1 MQTRARSA
9 QLMHMLKREV
19 RLLLP
24 LVYYHSYL
32 PVDNSPPPVF
42 RSISMQTRARSTQL
56 MHMLKTAASVA
67 AAVVSEPSLP
77 PPFAF
82 DLSPLDSPDAIG
94 FQYEV

>member
-1 MQTRARSA
+1 
-9 QLMHMLKREV
+9 
-19 RLLLP
+19 
-24 LVYYHSYL
+24 
-32 PVDNSPPPVF
+32 
-42 RSISMQTRARSTQL
+42 